1 MPLCA
6 HKKTPTSVFRDIC
19 YQSQLGDRIK
29 RRLATSTKDSI
40 NFVQSLSLYRA
51 LKVHRGCVNTVTWN
65 ERGNHILSGSDD
77 QTLVVTNPFTGDVVV
92 KCKTGHRANIF
103 SAKFMP
109 HTGDREV
116 VSCSGDGNVIYTELM
131 QSPEVCNTA
140 NINEFNCHSN
150 STTYEVV
157 TIAQE
162 PRSFMSCGEDG
173 TVRLFDLRKISNC
186 HKMCCKENIV
196 IMSPSSITAMAV
208 SPVHQ
213 NYIAVGSS
221 DSHIRIYDRRF
232 LSYINFTAGGE
243 QITLPVKAFMIP
255 SLEKR
260 PFRVTSVSYSSD
272 GCQLLVSY
280 SSDHLYLFDI
290 SRQGVEVVPLN
301 DKVKRKMQRQ
311 ENADPPPVRRLRLRG
326 DWSDTGPDARPEREA
341 MEASATS
348 SGQVRPIL
356 HATMMNRMTEVIS
369 RMLADPR
376 TRANLNLLSH
386 LGQQANPTLAEEQ
399 RQQEAGPSSGTGT
412 APPPYGNGSKN
423 ARDHDA
429 DASNYTSDEDEE
441 TETKSELSA
450 LQEDDI
456 EPETN
461 YDYLLMKFTGHRN
474 ARTMIKEASF
484 WGDEYIMSGSDC
496 GHVFTWE
503 RATGKLV
510 MLMEADHHVVNCVQP
525 HPTLPYLATSG
536 IDYDVKIW
544 APFQGDDF
552 ENAPRFDEAEAQR
565 LMERNAV
572 MLEETKDTIT
582 VPAAVMIRMLAC
594 IHSFR
599 NRNRGNIARI
609 DDEDE

>member
-1 MPLCA
+1 MPHGA
-6 HKKTPTSVFRDIC
+6 HGTKPTSVFRDIC
-19 YQSQLGDRIK
+19 HQNQLGDNK
-29 RRLATSTKDSI
+29 RLTTSTKDSKT
-40 NFVQSLSLYRA
+40 FVQNLSLYRS

-65 ERGNHILSGSDD
+65 EKGNHVLSGSDD
-77 QTLVVTNPFTGDVVV
+77 QTLVVTNPFTGNVAV

-109 HTGDREV
+109 HTGDQEV
-116 VSCSGDGNVIYTELM
+116 VSCSGDGNVIHTEL
-131 QSPEVCNTA
+131 QATDVCNTA

-150 STTYEVV
+150 STTYEVI
-157 TIAQE
+157 TIPQE
-162 PRSFMSCGEDG
+162 PRCFMSCGEDG

-196 IMSPSSITAMAV
+196 IMSPSSITAMCM
-208 SPVHQ
+208 SPVAQ
-213 NYIAVGSS
+213 NYVAVGSS

-232 LSYINFTAGGE
+232 LSYIDFSASGE
-243 QITLPVKAFMIP
+243 QNTLPVKAFTIP

-272 GCQLLVSY
+272 GSQLLVSY
-280 SSDHLYLFDI
+280 SSDHLYLFDVTGN
-290 SRQGVEVVPLN
+290 GVEVTPLS

-326 DWSDTGPDARPEREA
+326 DWSDTGPDARPEREVTDA
-341 MEASATS
+341 GGAST
-348 SGQVRPIL
+348 GQVRPIL

-399 RQQEAGPSSGTGT
+399 RQQEPGPSSG
-412 APPPYGNGSKN
+412 AVPHPNGSKN
-423 ARDHDA
+423 ARDDPEG
-429 DASNYTSDEDEE
+429 ASFGSDEEAEKNLPESFPEDIDGQE
-441 TETKSELSA
+441 SA
-450 LQEDDI
+450 
-456 EPETN
+456 N

-474 ARTMIKEASF
+474 ARTMIKEANF

-510 MLMEADHHVVNCVQP
+510 MLMEADHHVVNCIQP

-544 APFQGDDF
+544 APFQTDVHD
-552 ENAPRFDEAEAQR
+552 EDTPRFDEEKAQR

-599 NRNRGNIARI
+599 NRNRGSIARI
-609 DDEDE
+609 DDDDD

>member
-6 HKKTPTSVFRDIC
+6 HKRTPTSVFRDIS
-19 YQSQLGDRIK
+19 YQNQIGERIK
-29 RRLATSTKDSI
+29 SRLATSTKDSKA
-40 NFVQSLSLYRA
+40 FVQNLSLYRRLQA
-51 LKVHRGCVNTVTWN
+51 HRGCVNTVTWN
-65 ERGNHILSGSDD
+65 DRGNYILSGSDD
-77 QTLVVTNPFTGDVVV
+77 QTLVVTNPFTANELV

-109 HTGDREV
+109 YTGDQEV
-116 VSCSGDGNVIYTELM
+116 VSCSGDGYVIYTVL
-131 QSPEVCNTA
+131 QSTDVCNTA
-140 NINEFNCHSN
+140 NISEFNCHSN
-150 STTYEVV
+150 STTYEVL
-157 TIAQE
+157 TIPQE
-162 PRSFMSCGEDG
+162 PRCFMSCGEDG
-173 TVRLFDLRKISNC
+173 TVRLFDLRKLSNC

-196 IMSPSSITAMAV
+196 IMSPSSITAMCM
-208 SPVHQ
+208 SPTSQ

-232 LSYINFTAGGE
+232 LSYIDFTSGGD
-243 QITLPVKAFMIP
+243 QNTVPVKAFTIP

-260 PFRVTSVSYSSD
+260 PFRVTSVSYSAD
-272 GCQLLVSY
+272 GTQLLVSY

-290 SRQGVEVVPLN
+290 SRNGVDVMPLN
-301 DKVKRKMQRQ
+301 DKVKRKMNRH

-326 DWSDTGPDARPEREA
+326 DWSDTGPNARPEREV
-341 MEASATS
+341 MDNGGAST
-348 SGQVRPIL
+348 GQVRPIL
-356 HATMMNRMTEVIS
+356 QATMMNRMTEVIS

-376 TRANLNLLSH
+376 TRANLSLLSH
-386 LGQQANPTLAEEQ
+386 LGQQANPTNTDEQ
-399 RQQEAGPSSGTGT
+399 RQQNEAGPSSG
-412 APPPYGNGSKN
+412 APPHPNGSKN

-429 DASNYTSDEDEE
+429 NYTSDDDDDE
-441 TETKSELSA
+441 KPSQQLSDTY
-450 LQEDDI
+450 QEDMEENI
-456 EPETN
+456 N

-496 GHVFTWE
+496 GHVFCWE

-510 MLMEADHHVVNCVQP
+510 MLMEADHHVVNFIQP

-544 APFQGDDF
+544 APFQCNDD
-552 ENAPRFDEAEAQR
+552 EEIQHFDEEKAQR

-609 DDEDE
+609 DDEDD